1 MNMLL
6 TKLKTKLDL
15 NNENTKTKIFWENLP
30 RVSKISFVF
39 KDREWIHWCF
49 HLLWRNEN
57 EKIFFL
63 LILFEKWNLN
73 TSRSKPKREK
83 RKVLLKILVFSH
95 HFVKTSAH
103 LKERVGLGVLQLALG
118 GITPKAFNVTAC
130 SPAMHCIAM
139 DHPGCNASQ
148 CQSYLQ
154 LMKIESKKNVQK
166 FLKNENNN
174 FWNWKQI
181 WTKALIC

>member
-1 MNMLL
+1 MNILL

-15 NNENTKTKIFWENLP
+15 NNKDTKTKIFWENLP
-30 RVSKISFVF
+30 RVSKISFQGSEYINVSPF
-39 KDREWIHWCF
+39 MEKWK
-49 HLLWRNEN
+49 
-57 EKIFFL
+57 EKICLSFTL
-63 LILFEKWNLN
+63 LEKWNLD

-154 LMKIESKKNVQK
+154 LMKIESKACSK
-166 FLKNENNN
+166 
-174 FWNWKQI
+174 I
-181 WTKALIC
+181 S